1 MKNSPLKLVLLIFLY
16 LTPLIIFNGCRIFGI
31 RENKEPIEWNCYDDG
46 ENENIIIDQRVKDLQ
61 FDLEQLENTF
71 TKYAN
76 LLQNPP
82 KDLYY
87 IYKTRNI
94 FNKSLFL
101 IIPHYDNRNR
111 TIVFIAH
118 KDNFDEKMLEFRQ
131 KLQNLEG
138 TYKLYIYLETPNL
151 LYVEKITGAIIYSKV
166 TLSEIS
172 IHSNEPSWY
181 YIKGKGT
188 VKSVYLTGHHEI
200 MGIEK
205 SLTVEN
211 IYIHSTERLREFT
224 CNMDSTTLF
233 YTNGKIRD
241 KNVFPNLF
249 DKPSKLKKIEMLNI
263 E

>member
-1 MKNSPLKLVLLIFLY
+1 MKNSPLKLVLLICLL
-16 LTPLIIFNGCRIFGI
+16 LTSLILFNGCRMLGI
-31 RENKEPIEWNCYDDG
+31 RWGKQPIEWNCEVEIE
-46 ENENIIIDQRVKDLQ
+46 ENYGTKEDRDLAVE
-61 FDLEQLENTF
+61 LELLQKTF
-71 TKYAN
+71 TMEKLPLIMN
-76 LLQNPP
+76 NRSVE
-82 KDLYY
+82 DLYK
-87 IYKTRNI
+87 IQNR
-94 FNKSLFL
+94 FNKSFFKVKTPTNSEFKK
-101 IIPHYDNRNR
+101 II
-111 TIVFIAH
+111 FIAH
-118 KDNFDEKMLEFRQ
+118 KDNFEAEYQAFR
-131 KLQNLEG
+131 KVLSSLEG

-151 LYVEKITGAIIYSKV
+151 LYVEKITGEIIYSKV

-224 CNMDSTTLF
+224 CNMDSTSLF

-249 DKPSKLKKIEMLNI
+249 DKPSKLKKIEMLNT